1 MFLIK
6 LWQVLVFLIAF
17 WSPKQSKNEG
27 ELCII
32 HGKANGSSFT
42 SIIQA
47 LELRSPLPKPIKNAM
62 RKNRERNLTRRNSRG
77 EQLKDTF
84 QVLPGVHFIH
94 TIYRFESREVK
105 SPTLQTVCKSELK
118 WRSYGHWKTTAPSW
132 KTILQVAK
140 SQIQLA
146 KSKFNLRNGHFQLV
160 KFSQVMFQ
168 LAKSTCV
175 LPDICDRLF

>member
-32 HGKANGSSFT
+32 HGKENGSSFT
-42 SIIQA
+42 SRIQA

-84 QVLPGVHFIH
+84 RVLPGVHFIH
-94 TIYRFESREVK
+94 TIYRFESWEVK

-118 WRSYGHWKTTAPSW
+118 WRSYSHWKTTAPSW
-132 KTILQVAK
+132 KTISQVAK
-140 SQIQLA
+140 STCEIKVQLA
-146 KSKFNLRNGHFQLV
+146 KWTISTCEMDNFNLRNFW
-160 KFSQVMFQ
+160 
-168 LAKSTCV
+168 KSYFN
-175 LPDICDRLF
+175 LQNPPM